1 MGYSA
6 KGLNCTE
13 DKSHS
18 FHANTSS
25 NGVKPCNALDAKVF
39 MAYATTDAHN
49 GHMVPFPMRCL
60 VIMFPI
66 V

>member
-6 KGLNCTE
+6 KGLNNTE
-13 DKSHS
+13 DRLHS
-18 FHANTSS
+18 FHAKTSS

-39 MAYATTDAHN
+39 MAYATTDAYK
-49 GHMVPFPMRCL
+49 GHMVPILMRCF